1 LQISNKFRLAE
12 AQRIILW
19 ESCQSPHTAFL
30 INEIGTLL
38 PNVHVM
44 CCTQEGILEDR
55 SQLGWSLDCESLAV
69 NYVINPSIKDIDE
82 IFAAELNTI
91 HIITSIRHIPFMKYV
106 IRQLKSSNAFF
117 GIYAET
123 RGYTGINGILR
134 KSQSLIEEFWFKKN
148 ASFILGIGDL
158 GYNWFKSVGYSS
170 SKIFKFAYF
179 LPPPKFMDLEHSN
192 GVRDTISIGY
202 VGRII
207 RPKGV
212 MLLPEIIKFIESSVR
227 FTVVGQG
234 SMLSELKKRLLHND
248 NVSFKGVIPNKE
260 ISTFMRTLDL
270 LILPSIDKDG
280 WGAVVS
286 EALMV
291 GTPVI
296 ASSNVGASFLLKDP
310 LMGEVILKN
319 DPVTIARQI
328 DQMRLKGL
336 FDQSHRL
343 ERKIKAQGLL
353 SSEVGAKY
361 FVEIM
366 RHILDH
372 GPRPTLFP

>member
-1 LQISNKFRLAE
+1 MQISKKFRLAE

-30 INEIGTLL
+30 MHEIGTLL

-55 SQLGWSLDCESLAV
+55 SQLGWSVGDESLAV

-82 IFAAELNTI
+82 IFAAELRTI

-123 RGYTGINGILR
+123 RGFIGISGVLR
-134 KSQSLIEEFWFKKN
+134 KIQSLIEEFWFRKN

-158 GYNWFKSVGYSS
+158 GCNWFKSVGYSS

-179 LPPPKFMDLEHSN
+179 LPPPKFIELEQSN
-192 GVRDTISIGY
+192 EVHNAISIGY
-202 VGRII
+202 VGRVT

-212 MLLPEIIKFIESSVR
+212 MLFPEIIKLIESSIR
-227 FTVVGQG
+227 FSVVGKG
-234 SMLSELKKRLLHND
+234 SMLSQLKKQLLHNG

-260 ISTFMRTLDL
+260 IGTFMRALDL

-296 ASSNVGASFLLKDP
+296 ATSNVGASFLLNDP
-310 LMGEVILKN
+310 LLGEVILRN
-319 DPVTIARQI
+319 DPVTIAGQI

-336 FDQSHRL
+336 LDQSYRL
-343 ERKIKAQGLL
+343 GRAIKAHGLL

>member
-1 LQISNKFRLAE
+1 M
-12 AQRIILW
+12 
-19 ESCQSPHTAFL
+19 H
-30 INEIGTLL
+30 EIGSLL
-38 PNVHVM
+38 PNVQVM

-55 SQLGWSLDCESLAV
+55 SQLGWSVDNESLV
-69 NYVINPSIKDIDE
+69 VSYVINPSIKKVDE
-82 IFAAELNTI
+82 IFAAELKTI

-106 IRQLKSSNAFF
+106 IRKLKDSDAFF

-123 RGYTGINGILR
+123 RGFTGVSGVLR
-134 KSQSLIEEFWFKKN
+134 KIQSLIEEIWFRKN

-158 GYNWFKSVGYSS
+158 GCNWFKSVGYSS
-170 SKIFKFAYF
+170 SKIFKYAYF
-179 LPPPKFMDLEHSN
+179 LPAPKFIGLDRSN
-192 GVRDTISIGY
+192 AGDNSNSISIGY
-202 VGRII
+202 VGRIT

-227 FTVVGQG
+227 FSLVGQG
-234 SMLSELKKRLLHND
+234 SKLSQLKKQLLHNS
-248 NVSFKGVIPNKE
+248 NVSFKGVIPNKK
-260 ISTFMRTLDL
+260 IGTFMRTLDL

-296 ASSNVGASFLLKDP
+296 ASSNVGASFLLNDP
-310 LMGEVILKN
+310 LMGQVILKN
-319 DPVTIARQI
+319 KPVIIARQI

-336 FDQSHRL
+336 LDQSHRL
-343 ERKIKAQGLL
+343 GRAIKARSLL

-372 GPRPTLFP
+372 GPRPTLFS